1 MLKRKPWGSQEA
13 YKRMFLAAIKVV
25 KKVEE
30 LFRTAV
36 ESIQGVNL

>member
-1 MLKRKPWGSQEA
+1 MLNRETLGLQGA

-30 LFRTAV
+30 LFRTTV
-36 ESIQGVNL
+36 ESIQGVKL